1 MTMMMFRSLL
11 SRTRAISQF
20 SSSSRCAPS
29 ATCTASAFGGAATF
43 RSGII
48 ISSSSQHHHPNPPPQ
63 LQQQSRTIHIEKKL
77 ADLQI
82 ALPAAPMPKA
92 NYNIVCRVPGENIMY
107 VSGHLPIGVD
117 GKLIT
122 GALGP
127 DDGGLTV
134 EQGYAA
140 ARLCGLNI
148 IATLKNQLGDLDRVE
163 QVIKI
168 FGIVNSHTN
177 FKHHHLVMDG
187 CSDVIMEVFGK
198 DVGYHA
204 RSAIG
209 TNTLPLDIPVEVEA
223 IVKFKPE

>member
-1 MTMMMFRSLL
+1 MLCQPAAHFHEVGAGSRIRGDNVAIMWRCEGENGGKNTSRQNRMTSFSLLSMHLASFKLFIHNNIRSLFSRRRPMTMMMFRSLL

-107 VSGHLPIGVD
+107 VSGHLPIGVSTA
-117 GKLIT
+117 KKHNMLNYCYILMFCSNIT
-122 GALGP
+122 VL
-127 DDGGLTV
+127 
-134 EQGYAA
+134 
-140 ARLCGLNI
+140 
-148 IATLKNQLGDLDRVE
+148 
-163 QVIKI
+163 
-168 FGIVNSHTN
+168 HTQN
-177 FKHHHLVMDG
+177 H
-187 CSDVIMEVFGK
+187 SYRWME
-198 DVGYHA
+198 
-204 RSAIG
+204 
-209 TNTLPLDIPVEVEA
+209 N
-223 IVKFKPE
+223 